1 MCIFRAENDDALG
14 IGGWWFVAILNL
26 GSLNVDRVFAVDH
39 IVAPGETIAGRSP
52 RVFAGG
58 KGANQSVALARAG
71 VEVAHAGKIG
81 PDGQWLLE
89 KLARENVGTRWV
101 RVGSRPSGQAMI
113 QVTGDGQNAI
123 VVIGGANYEIT
134 PEEVDESLASFSADD
149 WLLVQN
155 ETSAVEHAIR
165 AAKGRGMR
173 VALNPAPFDG
183 RVEQYPLEQLDL
195 LCVNQSEG
203 AAMTGQTSPQA
214 IRAALAARLPDCEI
228 VLTLGPA
235 GAIGHGPD
243 GPMRSDA
250 RRVAAVDTT
259 AAGDTFLGYYLA
271 ARTGGLDS
279 RASLER
285 ACRAAALCVTRPGA
299 MDSIPRLE
307 EVLAFR

>member
-1 MCIFRAENDDALG
+1 M
-14 IGGWWFVAILNL
+14 AILNL
-26 GSLNVDRVFAVDH
+26 GSLNIDRVFEVDH
-39 IVAPGETIAGRSP
+39 IVAPGETIGSRSLC
-52 RVFAGG
+52 VFAGG

-89 KLARENVGTRWV
+89 KLARENVDTRWV
-101 RVGSRPSGQAMI
+101 RVGSGPSGQAMI
-113 QVTGDGQNAI
+113 QVAGDGQNAI

-134 PEEVDESLASFSADD
+134 PQEVDESLASFCADD

-165 AAKGRGMR
+165 AAKQRGMR
-173 VALNPAPFDG
+173 VALNPAPFDS

-203 AAMTGQTSPQA
+203 AAMTGQTAPQA
-214 IRAALAARLPDCEI
+214 IRTALAARLRGCEI

-235 GAIGHGPD
+235 GVIGHGPD

-250 RRVAAVDTT
+250 CRVIAVDTT

-271 ARTGGLDS
+271 GRTGGLGS
-279 RASLER
+279 HESLER

-299 MDSIPRLE
+299 MDSIPRLD
-307 EVLAFR
+307 EVLAFG